1 MLTKRVK
8 LKFFSNGYGISVI
21 TGSAS
26 YSNASRPFEVAV
38 LKGTE
43 DKYDICYDTP
53 ITNDVLGYL
62 SSNQV
67 ATLEKEIQALPCEPQ
82 TCPACNG
89 TGTVGFHEIYLS
101 GWDCETCGGGGKLR

>member
-8 LKFFSNGYGISVI
+8 LKFFPNGYGISVI
-21 TGSAS
+21 TGGFGSEL
-26 YSNASRPFEVAV
+26 RPFEVAV

-62 SSNQV
+62 SLGQV
-67 ATLEKEIQALPCEPQ
+67 TTLEKEIQALP
-82 TCPACNG
+82 
-89 TGTVGFHEIYLS
+89 II
-101 GWDCETCGGGGKLR
+101 